1 MGGHGE
7 GWHIQDDKHDEDGPF
22 TFITIP
28 SFPRTFSFYK
38 VGLGYALLMIPIRY
52 KLTIA
57 ALFKIMTL
65 QAWRGLRRQRQAKPN
80 DKSEKVADQK
90 RPQATCQ
97 EFVISSRIF
106 ALTSN
111 CTSGDI

>member
-1 MGGHGE
+1 MYDFKKLL
-7 GWHIQDDKHDEDGPF
+7 WKDEF
-22 TFITIP
+22 N
-28 SFPRTFSFYK
+28 PRVRCAFGNVSN
-38 VGLGYALLMIPIRY
+38 Y

-57 ALFKIMTL
+57 AMFNIMTL
-65 QAWRGLRRQRQAKPN
+65 QAWRGLRRQRQAQPN

-106 ALTSN
+106 ALTSS

>member
-1 MGGHGE
+1 MWAATLRDGTYKM
-7 GWHIQDDKHDEDGPF
+7 IKHDEDGPF

-28 SFPRTFSFYK
+28 FFQEHFLITRLVLVCSAHDSN
-38 VGLGYALLMIPIRY
+38 Y

-57 ALFKIMTL
+57 ALFNIMTL
-65 QAWRGLRRQRQAKPN
+65 QAWRGLRRQRQAQPN

-106 ALTSN
+106 ALTSS